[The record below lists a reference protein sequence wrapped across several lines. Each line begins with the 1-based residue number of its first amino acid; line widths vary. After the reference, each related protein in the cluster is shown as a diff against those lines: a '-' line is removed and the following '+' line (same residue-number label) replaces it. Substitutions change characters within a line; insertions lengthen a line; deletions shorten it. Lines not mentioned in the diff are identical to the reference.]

1 MWRSGLRAKKLKTI
15 QLRITTAKQGSDL
28 CTAKVRSRGYV
39 KESMKPGSR
48 SGIEISNL
56 RSVVLLKEDTS
67 ALESQNTRK
76 V

>member
-28 CTAKVRSRGYV
+28 CTAKVRSSGL
-39 KESMKPGSR
+39 KPGSG